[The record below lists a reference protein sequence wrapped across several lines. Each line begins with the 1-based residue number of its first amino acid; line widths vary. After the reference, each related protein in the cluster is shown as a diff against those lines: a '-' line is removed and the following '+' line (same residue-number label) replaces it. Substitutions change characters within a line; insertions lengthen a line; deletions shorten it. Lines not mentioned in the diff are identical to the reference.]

1 LKKYQKFEKL
11 IHVNYFC
18 GLDKLV
24 IFFHYFSPKNSSVAT
39 AMQRFFEENY
49 RKNLSL
55 KFIHINNVTHLSPL
69 PKKRTIH
76 IMTTLEMTK
85 KSVINTDFAKDTI
98 KGLEASQK
106 RLFSKYFYDK
116 KGDKLFQ
123 DIMAMPEYYL
133 TNSEFEIF
141 ETQKAEI
148 LEYINGDDFDLIELG
163 AGDGTKTKILL
174 EYLVLQNADF
184 QYLPIDISQ
193 NALDGLESDLNVIM
207 PQVKVKPQQGDYFD
221 VLKSLKNIGSRR
233 KMVLFL
239 GSNIGNFTKE
249 EAVLF
254 LKEMNAS
261 LAPNDLVLIGSD
273 LKKDPSIIQLAYDDP
288 AGITAAFNLN
298 LLERMNRELGA
309 NFDIKEFKHW
319 ETYNPTTGETKSH
332 IISKKAQVVHF
343 SCLEKTFKFAA
354 WEAIWV
360 ELSQKYN
367 LQDLEKLAADSGF
380 ELVNHF
386 LDKKVYFCDTLWRV

>member
-1 LKKYQKFEKL
+1 M
-11 IHVNYFC
+11 
-18 GLDKLV
+18 
-24 IFFHYFSPKNSSVAT
+24 A
-39 AMQRFFEENY
+39 
-49 RKNLSL
+49 
-55 KFIHINNVTHLSPL
+55 
-69 PKKRTIH
+69 
-76 IMTTLEMTK
+76 TLEMTK
-85 KSVINTDFAKDTI
+85 KSIASADFANDTI
-98 KGLEASQK
+98 KGLEASPK

-141 ETQKAEI
+141 DTQKAEI
-148 LEYINGDDFDLIELG
+148 LEFVQEDDFDLIELG
-163 AGDGTKTKILL
+163 AGDGTKTKVLL
-174 EYLVLQNADF
+174 EYLVSQEADF

-193 NALDGLESDLNVIM
+193 NALDGLESDLNLTL
-207 PQVKVKPQQGDYFD
+207 PRVKVNPQQGDYFG
-221 VLKSLKNIGSRR
+221 VLKSLKNMGSRR

-239 GSNIGNFTKE
+239 GSNIGNFTKD

-254 LKEMNAS
+254 LQDMRAS
-261 LAPNDLVLIGSD
+261 LSAGDMVLIGSD

-309 NFDIKEFKHW
+309 NFDINQFKHW

-332 IISKKAQVVHF
+332 IISKKAQTVHF
-343 SCLEKTFKFAA
+343 SCLERSFDFGA

-367 LQDLEKLAADSGF
+367 LQELEALANKCGF
-380 ELVNHF
+380 EVVNHF
-386 LDKKVYFCDTLWRV
+386 LDKKSYFCDTLWRV

>member
-1 LKKYQKFEKL
+1 
-11 IHVNYFC
+11 
-18 GLDKLV
+18 
-24 IFFHYFSPKNSSVAT
+24 
-39 AMQRFFEENY
+39 
-49 RKNLSL
+49 
-55 KFIHINNVTHLSPL
+55 
-69 PKKRTIH
+69 
-76 IMTTLEMTK
+76 MTTIEMTK
-85 KSVINTDFAKDTI
+85 KIAVSADFANDTI
-98 KGLEASQK
+98 RGLEASPK

-133 TNSEFEIF
+133 TNCEFEIF

-148 LEYINGDDFDLIELG
+148 LEFANHSDFDLIELG
-163 AGDGTKTKILL
+163 AGDGTKTKVLL
-174 EYLVLQNADF
+174 EYLVSQDAGF

-193 NALDGLESDLNVIM
+193 NALDGLESDLNVTM
-207 PQVKVKPQQGDYFD
+207 PQVKVEPHQGDYFG

-249 EAVLF
+249 EASQF
-254 LKEMNAS
+254 LTEMNAS
-261 LAPNDLVLIGSD
+261 LSPGDMFLIGSD

-309 NFDIKEFKHW
+309 DFDLNAFKHW

-332 IISKKAQVVHF
+332 IISKKEQRVNF
-343 SCLEKTFKFAA
+343 SCLDRSFNFDA

-367 LQDLEKLAADSGF
+367 LQELENLAENSGF
-380 ELVNHF
+380 EVVQNF
-386 LDKKVYFCDTLWRV
+386 MDKKNYFCDTLWRVPSK

>member
-1 LKKYQKFEKL
+1 M
-11 IHVNYFC
+11 
-18 GLDKLV
+18 G
-24 IFFHYFSPKNSSVAT
+24 
-39 AMQRFFEENY
+39 
-49 RKNLSL
+49 
-55 KFIHINNVTHLSPL
+55 
-69 PKKRTIH
+69 
-76 IMTTLEMTK
+76 TLEMTK
-85 KSVINTDFAKDTI
+85 KSVADTDFAKDTI

-141 ETQKAEI
+141 ETQKADI
-148 LEYINGDDFDLIELG
+148 LEFVQGADFDLIELG

-174 EYLVLQNADF
+174 EYLVSQAADF

-193 NALDGLESDLNVIM
+193 NALDGLKSDLSVTM
-207 PQVKVKPQQGDYFD
+207 PKVKVKPQQGDYFG
-221 VLKSLKNIGSRR
+221 VLKNLKNIGSRR

-239 GSNIGNFTKE
+239 GSNIGNFTKA
-249 EAVLF
+249 EAVSF
-254 LKEMNAS
+254 LTEMKTS
-261 LAPNDLVLIGSD
+261 LAPGDMVLIGSD

-298 LLERMNRELGA
+298 LLERMNEELGA
-309 NFDIKEFKHW
+309 NFDVNQFKHW

-332 IISKKAQVVHF
+332 IISKQAQTVYF
-343 SCLEKTFKFAA
+343 SHLEKSFDFGA

-367 LQDLEKLAADSGF
+367 LQELEKLAEDCGF
-380 ELVNHF
+380 EVVNHF
-386 LDKKVYFCDTLWRV
+386 LDKKDYFCDTLWRV

>member
-1 LKKYQKFEKL
+1 M
-11 IHVNYFC
+11 
-18 GLDKLV
+18 
-24 IFFHYFSPKNSSVAT
+24 A
-39 AMQRFFEENY
+39 
-49 RKNLSL
+49 
-55 KFIHINNVTHLSPL
+55 
-69 PKKRTIH
+69 
-76 IMTTLEMTK
+76 TLELEK
-85 KSVINTDFAKDTI
+85 KSIINTDFANDTI
-98 KGLEASQK
+98 TGLEASPK

-133 TNSEFEIF
+133 TNCEFEIF

-148 LEYINGDDFDLIELG
+148 LEFASHSDFDLIELG

-174 EYLVLQNADF
+174 KYLVSQGADF
-184 QYLPIDISQ
+184 QYLPVDISQ
-193 NALDGLESDLNVIM
+193 NALDGLESDLNVTM
-207 PQVKVKPQQGDYFD
+207 PRVKVEPQQGDYFG
-221 VLKSLKNIGSRR
+221 VLKSLKDIGSRR

-239 GSNIGNFTKE
+239 GSNIGNFTRE
-249 EAVLF
+249 EAALF
-254 LKEMNAS
+254 LQEMNAS
-261 LAPNDLVLIGSD
+261 LSPGDMVLIGSD

-309 NFDIKEFKHW
+309 NFDINQFKHW

-332 IISKKAQVVHF
+332 IISKKTQTVHF
-343 SCLEKTFKFAA
+343 SCLDRSFEFGA

-367 LQDLEKLAADSGF
+367 LKELENLAEKSGF
-380 ELVNHF
+380 EVVQHF
-386 LDKKVYFCDTLWRV
+386 MDKKNYFCDTLWRVPSI